1 MDGNTGIFNIW
12 DGNTGETQLR
22 RHKIKGMETQ
32 TGETQLRRYKIKWM
46 ETQASLIYGMETQ
59 VKHN

>member
-22 RHKIKGMETQ
+22 KH
-32 TGETQLRRYKIKWM
+32 KIKWM
-46 ETQASLIYGMETQ
+46 ETQASSIYGMETQ
-59 VKHN
+59 LKHNEESTKFNGWKHMHL